1 MGTTAQKLQAILDSK
16 ADIAAAIQEKGGTV
30 PTKLSG
36 YGDAI
41 RNIPA
46 GTEEL
51 ADVEFIDYDGSIVE
65 TYTFA
70 EASALSELPTLP
82 SREGFT
88 NQGWNFTAAEV
99 TGFAASSTKITVG
112 CTYITKDGTTR
123 IHITVPND
131 DPTFHFYCGQT
142 ESSSVIL
149 TWDAA
154 NPASTSSYMGSAA
167 PTVRSYTYPSGGD
180 YTITI
185 EPRKAYAT
193 LYFPGNIGGS
203 GAVKNNQ
210 KINDISIGKIVS
222 AGGYLING
230 CDSISAFSIPDGT
243 TIGNNVVAASRS
255 LKAFVFP
262 RSVTTTPS
270 GACAYCGNLSKV
282 SIPPTTTTFAAS
294 GGSEFIGCGSLTNI
308 RLPSVETVS
317 TSAFDYCGHLKTVDA
332 PALTTVK
339 DYGFANCGSL
349 TKVNTD
355 SITVVTQ
362 SGFIGCSSLT
372 SIGTH
377 GLGWLG
383 QSGNNFSACC
393 NLTEIGPI
401 SLSLDSKPPQD
412 ASNPTIGT
420 SCFAN
425 CKKLTRLV
433 FEPDDDPAQSKPA
446 MIISGAAFAD
456 TNILVFDF
464 SACHQIPTLSNTS
477 AFKGTAAEKKIIVPD
492 SLYTNWIA
500 AANWSSTTNGIKN
513 AIVKASEA

>member
-30 PTKLSG
+30 PTKLSE

-51 ADVEFIDYDGSIVE
+51 ADVEFIDYDGRIVNR
-65 TYTFA
+65 YMFA

-82 SREGFT
+82 SRTGFT
-88 NQGWNFTAAEV
+88 NQGWNFTLSEV
-99 TGFAASSTKITVG
+99 TSAASAENKITVG
-112 CTYITKDGTTR
+112 CTYITDDNTTR
-123 IHITVPND
+123 ISLTIPD
-131 DPTFHFYCGQT
+131 DDLTFSFNFGQT
-142 ESSSVIL
+142 ESKSVFL
-149 TWDAA
+149 DWGDGVTDTP
-154 NPASTSSYMGSAA
+154 NSTTVSA
-167 PTVRSYTYPSGGD
+167 RKHTYPSGGD
-180 YTITI
+180 YTIVVT
-185 EPRKAYAT
+185 PLKDYAT
-193 LYFPGNIGGS
+193 FYLPGNIGGS
-203 GAVKNNQ
+203 GAVVNNQ

-243 TIGNNVVAASRS
+243 TIGNNIVAASRS
-255 LKAFVFP
+255 LKAFVLP

-270 GACAYCGNLSKV
+270 GVCSYCGNLSKV
-282 SIPPTTTTFAAS
+282 SIPPTTTAFAAS

-317 TSAFDYCGHLKTVDA
+317 TSAFDYCGQLKTVDA

-339 DYGFANCGSL
+339 DFGFGNCGSL
-349 TKVNTD
+349 TKVNSN

-377 GLGWLG
+377 SFGWFG

-393 NLTEIGPI
+393 NLIEVGPI
-401 SLSLDSKPPQD
+401 SLSLDSRPTQD
-412 ASNPTIGT
+412 TNNPTIGT
-420 SCFAN
+420 NCFAN

-464 SACHQIPTLSNTS
+464 RACHQIPTLSNTS

-500 AANWSSTTNGIKN
+500 AANWSSTTNGIKT